1 LFIFEP
7 IKKNNRLMVYNWQLK
22 GWPDFTY
29 DVVVVQ
35 PLILAFAQET
45 GEVHGLFHG
54 LTETL
59 KQETLIQFMLS
70 EAVKTSEIEGEYL
83 SREDV
88 MSSIRNNLGLNDT
101 PVYVKDQRA
110 SGVAKLMVEIRD
122 SFQDPLSLDILKS
135 WHSILFSH
143 SSSRINLG
151 QLRQGDS
158 PMQVVS
164 GAHGREV
171 IHYEAPP
178 SERVPKEMEN
188 FVRWYNSATFPVE
201 GGVAEAILKSAIAHL
216 YFESIHPFED
226 GNGRVGRAIAE
237 KALSQSLGR
246 PIMLSLSKTIE
257 ANKNDYYQA
266 LKEAQRTLD
275 ITDWL
280 VYFANVILDAQRDA
294 KETVL
299 FTLKKAQFHDRFK
312 DQIDDRQWKA
322 IHKMLDKGVE
332 GFEGGMTAKKYMGIT
347 KVSKATA
354 TRDLQHLQ
362 ALGALIQE
370 GAGRSVRYQLNLP

>member
-1 LFIFEP
+1 
-7 IKKNNRLMVYNWQLK
+7 MVYNWQLK

-29 DVVVVQ
+29 DVVEVQ

-45 GEVHGLFHG
+45 GEVNGLIQG
-54 LTETL
+54 LPDAL
-59 KQETLIQFMLS
+59 KQETLLQLMLS

-101 PVYVKDQRA
+101 PVYVKDPRA
-110 SGVAKLMVEIRD
+110 SGVAQLMVEVRKG
-122 SFQDPLSLDILKS
+122 FQQPLTLDMLKD
-135 WHSILFSH
+135 WHRLLFANAA
-143 SSSRINLG
+143 SRVNPG
-151 QLRQGDS
+151 EWRQGDA

-164 GAHGREV
+164 GAYGREIV
-171 IHYEAPP
+171 HYEAPP
-178 SERVPKEMEN
+178 SARVSEEMER
-188 FVRWYNSATFPVE
+188 FVRWYNSATFPLKGQVP
-201 GGVAEAILKSAIAHL
+201 EAVLRSAIAHL

-257 ANKNDYYQA
+257 ANKKVYYDA
-266 LKEAQRTLD
+266 LKEAQRALD
-275 ITDWL
+275 ITAWMA
-280 VYFANVILDAQRDA
+280 YFAGVILDAQRDA
-294 KETVL
+294 KSMVL
-299 FTLKKAQFHDRFK
+299 FTLKKARFYDRYK
-312 DQIDDRQWKA
+312 TQLDERQWKA
-322 IHKMLDKGVE
+322 INKMLDKGAE

-354 TRDLQHLQ
+354 TRDLQQLHE
-362 ALGALIQE
+362 LGVLVQE
-370 GAGRSVRYQLNLP
+370 GAGRSVRYQLNLQ